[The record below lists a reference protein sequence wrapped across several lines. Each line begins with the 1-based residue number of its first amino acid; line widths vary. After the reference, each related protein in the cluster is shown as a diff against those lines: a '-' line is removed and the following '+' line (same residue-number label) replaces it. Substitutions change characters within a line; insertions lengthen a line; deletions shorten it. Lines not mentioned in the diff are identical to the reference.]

1 MRVFRH
7 AYTTESGKSKDTV
20 NWYVELR
27 DGKKRV
33 RRIPGFVDYNAT
45 EELGRKLERL
55 VALKSARQLPDA
67 ELSRWIEELPES
79 MRRRLAR
86 FGILD
91 PLRLSGSIP
100 LADLLREFEAS
111 MLARGVVEKHAKWT
125 AQAAQRVFAGCRFKF
140 WTDVR
145 PLPVE
150 GYLREERQPK
160 PEIPERK
167 VGDKV
172 EQPHVPAKPGMSAR
186 TSNSILGAARAFCRW
201 MVANGRAVED
211 PLRVLRPLNAKLDKR
226 LERRALTPNEL
237 RLLLTATAAGP
248 ERWGISG
255 LERSLLY
262 RLAVETGLRASE
274 LQSLRVASF
283 DLKSEP
289 PTVTL
294 QAAYSKRRRQ
304 DVLALRPDTTRALA
318 GLLRGRMPTA
328 SAFSIP
334 ANWRSAEMLAE
345 DLVAA
350 KVAVG
355 DKASGIADFHSL
367 RHTFISNLTSGG
379 VSPKIAQALARHST
393 IALTMD
399 RYTHLRAED
408 ELRALDV
415 LPDLGLPPEKQPMRA
430 TGTDGQMQ
438 FPSLVSP
445 LVFGSGQASSAEASH
460 APSKGQDGAP
470 GWTRTTG
477 RQIRN
482 LLLYPPELRARRGH
496 GRA

>member
-7 AYTTESGKSKDTV
+7 AYTTDSGKLQETA

-27 DGKKRV
+27 DGQKRV
-33 RRIPGFVDYNAT
+33 RRIPGFVDRKAT

-55 VALKSARQLPDA
+55 VGLKSARQLPDA

-125 AQAAQRVFAGCRFKF
+125 AQAAQRAFHGCRFKF

-150 GYLREERQPK
+150 AFLREERQPA
-160 PEIPERK
+160 PEIPERR

-172 EQPHVPAKPGMSAR
+172 EEPFVSGKPGMSAR
-186 TSNSILGAARAFCRW
+186 TSNSILGAVRAFCRW

-226 LERRALTPNEL
+226 VERRALTPNEL
-237 RLLLTATAAGP
+237 RLLLTSTAGEP
-248 ERWGISG
+248 ERWGMAG
-255 LERSLLY
+255 PERSLLY

-274 LQSLRVASF
+274 IGSLRVAGF
-283 DLKSEP
+283 DMTSQP

-304 DVLALRPDTTRALA
+304 DVLALRSDTARALA
-318 GLLRGRMPTA
+318 SLLRGRMP
-328 SAFSIP
+328 SAAAFNIP

-350 KVAVG
+350 GVVVG
-355 DKASGIADFHSL
+355 DKASGIADFHAL

-379 VSPKIAQALARHST
+379 VSPKVAQALARHST

-399 RYTHLRAED
+399 RYTHLRAQD

-415 LPDLGLPPEKQPMRA
+415 LPDLGLPPEEQSLRA

-438 FPSLVSP
+438 SPSLVSP
-445 LVFGSGQASSAEASH
+445 LVSSGGQPKSAEASH
-460 APSKGQDGAP
+460 APSSGQGGAP
-470 GWTRTTG
+470 GWTRTTD

-482 LLLYPPELRARRGH
+482 LLLCPAELRARAKPS
-496 GRA
+496 RA